1 MKEKYEILRTLN
13 SQDIVKIIPHRYPF
27 LMIDRVEI
35 IEENKRGVGIKCVSA
50 NELYFHGHF
59 PEKPIMPGV
68 LILEAMAQTSAAMMM
83 GLPEMKGK
91 FAYFAG
97 INRAKF
103 RRQVTPGE
111 VLNIFVDILKM
122 KSKIGKVKGE
132 AYVGDELACEAELV
146 FAID

>member
-1 MKEKYEILRTLN
+1 MKGNYEVLRILT

-35 IEENKRGVGIKCVSA
+35 IEENKRGVGVKCVSA

-103 RRQVTPGE
+103 RRQVMPGE
-111 VLNIFVDILKM
+111 VLHIFIDILKI
-122 KSKIGKVKGE
+122 KSKIGKVRGE
-132 AYVGDELACEAELV
+132 AYVGDAIACEAELV

>member
-1 MKEKYEILRTLN
+1 MKPERKPIRVLN
-13 SQDIVKIIPHRYPF
+13 SEEIVKIIPHRYPF
-27 LMIDRVEI
+27 LMIDKVEI
-35 IEENKRGVGIKCVSA
+35 IQENKRGIGIKCVSA

-68 LILEAMAQTSAAMMM
+68 LILEAMAQTSAAMIM
-83 GLPEMKGK
+83 GLPEMSGK

-97 INRAKF
+97 INKAKF
-103 RRQVTPGE
+103 RRQVIPGDTLLLDVE
-111 VLNIFVDILKM
+111 IVKI

>member
-1 MKEKYEILRTLN
+1 MKYERKPVRILSSEEITR
-13 SQDIVKIIPHRYPF
+13 IIPHRYPF
-27 LMIDRVEI
+27 LMIDKVEI
-35 IEENKRGVGIKCVSA
+35 IEENRKAFGIKCVSA

-68 LILEAMAQTSAAMMM
+68 LILEAMAQTSAAMIM

-97 INRAKF
+97 INKAKF
-103 RRQVTPGE
+103 RRQVVPGDTL
-111 VLNIFVDILKM
+111 VLSVEIIKM
-122 KSKIGKVKGE
+122 KSKIGKVKGQ
-132 AYVGDELACEAELV
+132 AYVGQELACEADLV

>member
-35 IEENKRGVGIKCVSA
+35 IEENKKGVGIKCVSA